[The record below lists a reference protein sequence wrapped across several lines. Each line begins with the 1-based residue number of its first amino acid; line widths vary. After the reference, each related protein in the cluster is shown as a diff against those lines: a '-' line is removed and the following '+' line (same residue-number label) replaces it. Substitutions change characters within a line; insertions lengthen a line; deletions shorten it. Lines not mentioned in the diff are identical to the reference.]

1 MSAGR
6 VLIVDDDPPIRTLV
20 AEFLTRSGYSV
31 DEAADGLEGL
41 QAFYRV
47 SPDLVILD
55 VAMPELDG
63 WQVLQRIREVSDVP
77 VLMLTAKTA
86 ETDKVRGLRTGADDY
101 LTKPFGRQEL
111 LARVDALFRRT
122 RKAGKAEDKAR
133 EVYSDSLLTVDFRQR
148 KAELR
153 GRELTL
159 TPLEF
164 RLLAAFVR
172 HPKQVL
178 SHEQLLELA
187 WGDSRWVSREQ
198 LRLTVSYLRRK
209 LGDGRD
215 AIETVRGFGYRYRP
229 AR

>member
-20 AEFLTRSGYSV
+20 AEFLTRSGYTV
-31 DEAADGLEGL
+31 DEAADGLVGL
-41 QAFYRV
+41 QVFYRT
-47 SPDLVILD
+47 SPNLVILD

-63 WQVLQRIREVSDVP
+63 WQVLQRIREVSEIP

-86 ETDKVRGLRTGADDY
+86 ETDKVRGLRSGADDY

-111 LARVDALFRRT
+111 LARVDALFRRAKRDEKT
-122 RKAGKAEDKAR
+122 PD
-133 EVYSDSLLTVDFRQR
+133 VYSDRLLTVDFRQR

-153 GRELTL
+153 GGRELAL

-178 SHEQLLELA
+178 SHDQLLELA
-187 WGDSRWVSREQ
+187 WGDARWVSREQ

-209 LGDGRD
+209 VGAEGRK
-215 AIETVRGFGYRYRP
+215 AIETVRGFGYRYTPTR
-229 AR
+229 